1 MMLEREKRSSRD
13 RHSHNF
19 LTLMEFDP
27 YEIHRGFGGAGS
39 AIRGSGTA
47 VMLDALKTA
56 NSTAAQVLDE
66 SVLNA
71 LGQLQGK
78 ARPDF
83 VNQVIIIFL
92 ETALALLT
100 DLKNGSAS
108 GQVAMLHHASHALKG
123 CSATIGAATL
133 SALCAELETVA
144 RAGAVPDAPTRVD
157 AIVKEY
163 RRVEAA
169 LISRLAKRSEASRAQ
184 REPSAAPQPTE
195 QS

>member
-1 MMLEREKRSSRD
+1 VRIQRD
-13 RHSHNF
+13 F
-19 LTLMEFDP
+19 
-27 YEIHRGFGGAGS
+27 FGVGS
-39 AIRGSGTA
+39 AITECGGGQCPGTT
-47 VMLDALKTA
+47 VVPDTLNPTT
-56 NSTAAQVLDE
+56 SIAAQVLDE

-71 LGQLQGK
+71 LGQLQGE
-78 ARPDF
+78 ARSDF

-123 CSATIGAATL
+123 CTATIGAATL

-144 RAGAVPDAPTRVD
+144 RAGAVPDARVRVD
-157 AIVKEY
+157 AIVEEY

-169 LISRLAKRSEASRAQ
+169 LISRLANRSEASRAQ
-184 REPSAAPQPTE
+184 REPRAAPQPTE

>member
-1 MMLEREKRSSRD
+1 VIP
-13 RHSHNF
+13 
-19 LTLMEFDP
+19 DP
-27 YEIHRGFGGAGS
+27 LN
-39 AIRGSGTA
+39 T
-47 VMLDALKTA
+47 
-56 NSTAAQVLDE
+56 NSTAAPVLDE

-100 DLKNGSAS
+100 ALKNGAAS
-108 GQVAMLHHASHALKG
+108 GQIGMLHHASHALKG
-123 CSATIGAATL
+123 CSATIGAASL
-133 SALCAELETVA
+133 SALCGELEAVA
-144 RAGAVPDAPTRVD
+144 RAGAVPDAPARVD
-157 AIVKEY
+157 AIVEEY

-184 REPSAAPQPTE
+184 GGPRAAAPQPTE

>member
-1 MMLEREKRSSRD
+1 MKFMADLAAQAPRS
-13 RHSHNF
+13 
-19 LTLMEFDP
+19 
-27 YEIHRGFGGAGS
+27 GG
-39 AIRGSGTA
+39 RGTA

-92 ETALALLT
+92 ETALALLA
-100 DLKNGSAS
+100 DLKNGSET
-108 GQVAMLHHASHALKG
+108 GRVAMLHHASHALKG
-123 CSATIGAATL
+123 CSATIGAVSL
-133 SALCAELETVA
+133 LVLCGELEAAA
-144 RAGAVPDAPTRVD
+144 RTGAVPDAPARVD
-157 AIVKEY
+157 AIVEEY
-163 RRVEAA
+163 RRVETA

-184 REPSAAPQPTE
+184 GGPRAAPQHTE